1 MKKIFLLIATPLL
14 SMSLFA
20 QTGHIMQGIGARN
33 MSMGGAATGKPIDI
47 SGALQWNPAAISV
60 FKANEFSV
68 NAGAFF
74 SSPQLSSTAP
84 TSEGP
89 MSGVTEDDRGTS
101 IMPAL
106 AMVWGKKDS
115 KHHFGVSAFGISGFG
130 VTFPESMTNPIN
142 MPQSMHGFG
151 KVESNYQ
158 LMQVGLTYAYELSE
172 KFSVGIAP
180 TFNYAML
187 ELEPNP
193 LANPSQTLGYP
204 VSDKASATGFGA
216 QIGLFF
222 NSGKGFTAGASYK
235 SKQSFSEFEFN
246 NKYLDGSTAP
256 GNSFKM
262 NYPAIYSIGAGYSK
276 SKFDF
281 ALDYRMVDY
290 KNTEG
295 FAEKGWTNT
304 GSVKGFG
311 WENISIV
318 SAGVQYKGIEKF
330 PLRVGYTY
338 SSNPINSELAFF
350 SVPATAVIANAFQLG
365 FGYIINEKITL
376 DAVYHHGASNGSTSG
391 PLLNPMMASPSN
403 PYGAV
408 PSSEVSY
415 KMTTDMVM
423 IGLSFKL

>member
-1 MKKIFLLIATPLL
+1 
-14 SMSLFA
+14 
-20 QTGHIMQGIGARN
+20 
-33 MSMGGAATGKPIDI
+33 
-47 SGALQWNPAAISV
+47 
-60 FKANEFSV
+60 
-68 NAGAFF
+68 
-74 SSPQLSSTAP
+74 
-84 TSEGP
+84 
-89 MSGVTEDDRGTS
+89 
-101 IMPAL
+101 
-106 AMVWGKKDS
+106 
-115 KHHFGVSAFGISGFG
+115 
-130 VTFPESMTNPIN
+130 
-142 MPQSMHGFG
+142 MPQSMGGFG

-193 LANPSQTLGYP
+193 LANPSQELGYP

-216 QIGLFF
+216 QIGLFY

-235 SKQSFSEFEFN
+235 SKQSFNEFEFN
-246 NKYLDGSTAP
+246 NTYLDGSSAP
-256 GNSFKM
+256 GNTFKM
-262 NYPAIYSIGAGYSK
+262 NYPAIYSLGVGYSK

-290 KNTEG
+290 ENTEG